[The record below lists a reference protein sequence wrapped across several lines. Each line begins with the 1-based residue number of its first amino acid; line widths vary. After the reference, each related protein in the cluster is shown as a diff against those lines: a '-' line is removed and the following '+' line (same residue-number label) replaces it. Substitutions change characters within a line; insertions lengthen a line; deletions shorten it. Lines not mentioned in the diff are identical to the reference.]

1 MPKWKCPEGS
11 GGGGQA
17 EDMDLEVM
25 GMEEMG
31 HSVKM

>member
-1 MPKWKCPEGS
+1 MEMSRGQW
-11 GGGGQA
+11 GGVKA
-17 EDMDLEVM
+17 EDMDLKVL